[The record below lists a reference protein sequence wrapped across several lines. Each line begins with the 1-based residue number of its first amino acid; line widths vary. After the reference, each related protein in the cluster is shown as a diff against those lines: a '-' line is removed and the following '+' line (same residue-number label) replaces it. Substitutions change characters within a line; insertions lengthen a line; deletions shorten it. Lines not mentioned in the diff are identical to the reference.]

1 MIRQHNLSIDT
12 EAAAKGQRV
21 NNKSSTQKIRNN
33 EVDSDDNSSV
43 EGNDTYTN
51 RIDLDEDEDIS
62 SSPSIP
68 DEDINFNLVY
78 ALHTFQETVEG
89 QASVDKGDSLTLLDD
104 SNSYWWLVKVLK
116 TAKVGYIPAENIE
129 TPYERLARLNKH
141 RNVNLS
147 SSLNN
152 TEEDLNLVAQ
162 KKSQGKSVLFNS
174 PIFVVAEEEEEY
186 YDDEDFE
193 DFEDGEYLEV
203 EEEEQ
208 YDEINEP
215 TTEQDEGDQ
224 VVKIDEHDEMEV
236 SDNQD
241 VVEGGENTSSNSII
255 TQDISIATNTT
266 GQIAEVRAQNGDNV
280 ESEPDVNQNELPI
293 EQQVLNGS
301 QKMNQSA
308 GDDQSPDKQTGDG
321 DGMIDINSSKEIT
334 KSTNTSGPGEISLD
348 KQPDNVMINNNT
360 SPKEASIQPSLEG
373 IKPTAKLNIDGI
385 KESSDTIKMTL
396 TPQLG
401 SDFIDF
407 SDDDEAVRRPKQGG
421 FFGRNESSDSIKVP
435 TTLEEYNKSIL
446 AEVAEEKKKGKKDEK
461 KKEKGFMNF
470 FKRKKK
476 NEPAKQMSS
485 SSQNSPVT
493 SSTAVRSNYVNQPIR
508 PPQQQTDQ
516 SQIQPKVGFTANQQQ
531 RPQIQ
536 GQGMRMKIRPQ
547 PPPQT
552 QNIQQQ
558 LYGLPNQMQ
567 QGQQQ
572 QFQQS
577 GYHQGPEGPQRD
589 PQKSKMQQ
597 GTGLIRPTQDRSQG
611 QNRIVPSPIQ
621 VKEYTQSDSSV
632 STTPATPA
640 TPSNS
645 MYNVLRIFVGQNI
658 QSKVEFKIVLLNQT
672 TTASDL
678 IKQALSRFKLD
689 SEDNWDDYF
698 ITIKEVDGDII
709 HLMPH
714 DHPLGIFQS
723 LNSSHL
729 VPLPTIRRS
738 SISSVSS
745 NISTHTAIK
754 GLGLHDD
761 KNNVTFYLNKKAKR
775 NSRSLSEKK
784 LRVRVLIYADDLPA
798 HLRAKGTVP
807 RDSLSVPKHIA
818 DKAAR
823 RRSREEGK
831 PKEKTVTVTGTAIIS
846 DVLEKAM
853 EKFGILDGMVDD
865 GEQISENDN
874 GKPRYSLMVIVDGE
888 EKLLKPNINIV
899 SVYPS
904 LPNFRHLSIDS
915 LDSNSS
921 LALDYRPDEPIFVLR
936 LLRPED
942 RQQRSMPSVSE
953 INRITQVQVKDPPPS
968 IQSSNFNSEYLGV
981 ENSEVLSKKQLIE
994 QQREYSRAKQ
1004 KSIISANKNE
1014 TGVDILTNIGSIR
1027 SSRIFGSKVRYSFI
1041 PADGEVIDIS
1051 DIIEDIWG
1059 DDESLNVP
1067 VELELSKENL
1077 DPSSNELEGVAPL
1090 SINKKEQYRRSTTQD
1105 VDILEKMVEKVH
1117 NNDVR
1122 ASQAMEDRIEL
1133 VLNKVRTGQYGSDA
1147 IKNDKRITKKHLS
1160 GKTVADNKSIIQSN
1174 GSVDSD
1180 PDYADATSDK
1190 HGRKP
1195 SSASVLSATSESS
1208 SSTLIKPS
1216 LSVSSESD
1224 WILTDDFGLQELLIL
1239 VRSGVN
1245 MLELKERRRS
1255 GWHLSDD
1262 PEKILEQIKPTEI
1275 RDEIKAVF
1283 ASVNDELDKLEKE
1296 LDQIMDDAIRVF

>member
-21 NNKSSTQKIRNN
+21 NNKSSAQKIRNN

-43 EGNDTYTN
+43 EGNDTYSN
-51 RIDLDEDEDIS
+51 NIDLEEEEDIS

-68 DEDINFNLVY
+68 DEDINFSLVY
-78 ALHTFQETVEG
+78 ALHTFQETVDG
-89 QASVDKGDSLTLLDD
+89 QASVEKGESLTLLDD

-116 TAKVGYIPAENIE
+116 TTKVGYIPAENIE

-152 TEEDLNLVAQ
+152 TEEDLNLLAQ
-162 KKSQGKSVLFNS
+162 KKSQGKGVSFTS
-174 PIFVVAEEEEEY
+174 PIFIVAEEEEDY
-186 YDDEDFE
+186 YDDEEFFE
-193 DFEDGEYLEV
+193 DAENAEFLEDG
-203 EEEEQ
+203 EEEQ
-208 YDEINEP
+208 YDETYEP
-215 TTEQDEGDQ
+215 TM
-224 VVKIDEHDEMEV
+224 EHDEGEQEDGRDEPDEIEV
-236 SDNQD
+236 LDNQD
-241 VVEGGENTSSNSII
+241 VEGGEISRSNTIKTQSVSIVANNI
-255 TQDISIATNTT
+255 
-266 GQIAEVRAQNGDNV
+266 GQIAGVRAQNGDNV
-280 ESEPDVNQNELPI
+280 ESEPDVYQNDLSTG
-293 EQQVLNGS
+293 QQILKGP

-308 GDDQSPDKQTGDG
+308 GDNQSTDKQTGDG
-321 DGMIDINSSKEIT
+321 AINSSKET
-334 KSTNTSGPGEISLD
+334 SKSPKPSGPGEISLD
-348 KQPDNVMINNNT
+348 NQSDDIMINNN
-360 SPKEASIQPSLEG
+360 SPKETQIQPGLG
-373 IKPTAKLNIDGI
+373 IKPTAKLDIDGI

-407 SDDDEAVRRPKQGG
+407 SDDDEDVRRPKQGG
-421 FFGRNESSDSIKVP
+421 FFGRSDSNDSIKVP

-446 AEVAEEKKKGKKDEK
+446 AE
-461 KKEKGFMNF
+461 
-470 FKRKKK
+470 
-476 NEPAKQMSS
+476 QMSS
-485 SSQNSPVT
+485 PSPISPVT
-493 SSTAVRSNYVNQPIR
+493 SSPAVKPVHQPIR
-508 PPQQQTDQ
+508 PQQQIDQ
-516 SQIQPKVGFTANQQQ
+516 SQIQPRLGSIANKQQ

-536 GQGMRMKIRPQ
+536 GQDMRMQVRPQ
-547 PPPQT
+547 SPPQP

-558 LYGLPNQMQ
+558 TYGLQPNQMQ
-567 QGQQQ
+567 QGQQH
-572 QFQQS
+572 FQQP
-577 GYHQGPEGPQRD
+577 GYQQGPEGPKRD
-589 PQKSKMQQ
+589 LQKSKMQQ
-597 GTGLIRPTQDRSQG
+597 GTGLIRPTQGQPQG
-611 QNRIVPSPIQ
+611 QKSRIAPSPIQ
-621 VKEYTQSDSSV
+621 VKEDTQSESSAP
-632 STTPATPA
+632 TTPATL
-640 TPSNS
+640 SNS
-645 MYNVLRIFVGQNI
+645 MYNVLHII
-658 QSKVEFKIVLLNQT
+658 Q
-672 TTASDL
+672 
-678 IKQALSRFKLD
+678 
-689 SEDNWDDYF
+689 
-698 ITIKEVDGDII
+698 
-709 HLMPH
+709 LMPH
-714 DHPLGIFQS
+714 DRPLEIFQS
-723 LNSSHL
+723 LTSSYI

-745 NISTHTAIK
+745 NISAHTAIK

-761 KNNVTFYLNKKAKR
+761 KNSVTFYLNKKAKR
-775 NSRSLSEKK
+775 NSRSLIEKK

-807 RDSLSVPKHIA
+807 RASLSVPKHIA
-818 DKAAR
+818 EKAAR

-831 PKEKTVTVTGTAIIS
+831 PKEKTVSVTGTATVN
-846 DVLEKAM
+846 DVLERAM

-865 GEQISENDN
+865 GERILENDD
-874 GKPRYSLMVIVDGE
+874 GKPRYSLMVIVNGE
-888 EKLLKPNINIV
+888 EKLLKTDINIV

-921 LALDYRPDEPIFVLR
+921 IALDYRPDEPIFVLR

-942 RQQRSMPSVSE
+942 RQLRSMPSVSE
-953 INRITQVQVKDPPPS
+953 INRFTQEVKVKDPPS
-968 IQSSNFNSEYLGV
+968 IQSSNFNSEYLGT
-981 ENSEVLSKKQLIE
+981 EDSEALSKKQLIE

-1004 KSIISANKNE
+1004 KSIIYANKNE

-1041 PADGEVIDIS
+1041 PAGGEVIDIS
-1051 DIIEDIWG
+1051 EIIEDIWG
-1059 DDESLNVP
+1059 DDEILNVP
-1067 VELELSKENL
+1067 IELESSKEDL

-1105 VDILEKMVEKVH
+1105 VDILEKMVDKVQ

-1122 ASQAMEDRIEL
+1122 ASQAMEDRIER

-1147 IKNDKRITKKHLS
+1147 IKNDKFNSKKYLS
-1160 GKTVADNKSIIQSN
+1160 VKTIADNKSITQSN

-1180 PDYADATSDK
+1180 SEYADATSVNY
-1190 HGRKP
+1190 GRKP
-1195 SSASVLSATSESS
+1195 SSASDLSSTSESS
-1208 SSTLIKPS
+1208 LSTPIKPS

-1262 PEKILEQIKPTEI
+1262 PEKVLEQIKPTEI
-1275 RDEIKAVF
+1275 RDEIKSVF
-1283 ASVNDELDKLEKE
+1283 ANVNDELDKLEKE
-1296 LDQIMDDAIRVF
+1296 LDQIMDDAVRVF